1 MHHRVFRNSVY
12 LTGLQMINVLGPLLV
27 IPYLATTLAPS
38 KFGELM
44 MGLSWI
50 AIGLVLTDF
59 GFNLSAVKSLSEK
72 IDNDNFVCEF
82 VSAILI
88 IKLIIVFLV
97 TLLAYT
103 VNSYFKWFSNDSF
116 PLMLFALISQSF
128 YFNWFFHAKELMKYI
143 TLIMGLSKLLYVA
156 LVLFFVNDPENLPIV
171 YVALGVANTISLVL
185 AIRYYYKLGYK
196 FKPVNRVL
204 LSDTLIDSS
213 QYFLSRFMVALYTSA
228 STFLVGAFGG
238 AIQAGYY
245 GIGEKFLRAIQA
257 FTNSFAQALF
267 PHMVKNNESKLLG
280 LGTLALVGVLS
291 LPLMTLFFYFEDIAL
306 LLFGEQY
313 LASADIIMIFLGV
326 ALINSVS
333 VCYGYPAFAS
343 IGHVKH
349 ANFSVVY
356 GGVIQLILLLGLS
369 YLGQVTAV
377 NVAVAVFIVEFF
389 VMSYRLVWY
398 FRLKQRS
405 EFAIEKNY

>member
-1 MHHRVFRNSVY
+1 
-12 LTGLQMINVLGPLLV
+12 MINVLGPLLV